1 MKTRPLPLIDKYPW
15 IANRVRGGR
24 VLDVG
29 CTGWPWTVDRA
40 SGGSLLHSM
49 LCDVSDQCVGVDL
62 DEEGITQLRDL
73 MPGREFHVLNAEQ
86 MGSAPELAGTQWDY
100 IVAADVVEHMNNP
113 GLFFESAFKLLANG
127 GTLIV
132 TLPIAFSAKRFFLL
146 LFTGYEQVH
155 PDHTAYFSEATLS
168 RIGERHGFQIASM
181 FAFQWVNPTIK
192 NRISNLLAA
201 PLLWLS
207 RGRCADEVAV
217 EFCKKDS

>member
-1 MKTRPLPLIDKYPW
+1 MKTRPLSLIDKNSW
-15 IANRVRGGR
+15 IVSRVRGGR
-24 VLDVG
+24 ILHVG
-29 CTGWPWTVDRA
+29 CTDWPLTVDRIND
-40 SGGSLLHSM
+40 GRLLHSM
-49 LCDVSDQCVGVDL
+49 LCKVSEQCVGVDT
-62 DEEGITQLRDL
+62 DEVGITQLRNL

-86 MGSAPELAGTQWDY
+86 MGSVPELAGTQWDY

-132 TLPIAFSAKRFFLL
+132 TVPIAFSAKRFFWL
-146 LFTGYEQVH
+146 LFTGHEQVH

-168 RIGERHGFQIASM
+168 RIGERHGFQVASM
-181 FAFQWVNPTIK
+181 FAFQWVNPTFK

-217 EFCKKDS
+217 EFCKKNS